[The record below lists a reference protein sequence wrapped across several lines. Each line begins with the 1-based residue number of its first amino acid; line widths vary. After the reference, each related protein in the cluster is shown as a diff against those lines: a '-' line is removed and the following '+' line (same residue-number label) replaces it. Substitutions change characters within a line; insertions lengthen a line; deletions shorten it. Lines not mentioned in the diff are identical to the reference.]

1 MEKNIAVTIS
11 NTLSEFEN
19 VRQAVARFYQSNGL
33 PERHIYEMLIATEE
47 IVANI
52 ISYAYEPAAQVGR
65 HIAIRAS
72 LDEREMV
79 VQVSD
84 DGNAFNPLKNPA
96 PDLAVD
102 LAERQVGGL
111 GIHFVRRLMT
121 DVDYERSGERN
132 IVTLRKRYQ

>member
-11 NTLSEFEN
+11 NTLSELEN
-19 VRQAVARFYQSNGL
+19 VRQAVERFYQRNAL
-33 PERHIYEMLIATEE
+33 PERHIYEVLIATEE

-52 ISYAYEPAAQVGR
+52 ISYAYEPAEQIGR
-65 HIAIRAS
+65 RITIRAS

-84 DGNAFNPLKNPA
+84 DGNAFNPLENPA
-96 PDLAVD
+96 PDLAAD
-102 LAERQVGGL
+102 LAERQIGGL